1 MIVGTAGHIDHGKT
15 ALTRA
20 LTGVD
25 TDRLKEEKERGIS
38 IELGYAYAP
47 LEHDGKPGD
56 ILGIIDV
63 PGHEKFIR
71 TMAAG
76 ITGIDFAL
84 LVIAADDGIM
94 PQTLEHLAI
103 LRLLGVQRGA
113 VALNKADRAA
123 PERLL
128 QLQEEIGRLLADTPL
143 AGSPIFP
150 TAATVPGDAG
160 VAALRLHLTA
170 ASRALPARDEQRLFR
185 LGVDRV
191 FTLSGQGTVVTG
203 TALAG
208 SVAVGDTLVLAPGG
222 KEVRVRSVHAQNRAA
237 AEGRAGQRLAL
248 NLAGAAREDIERGSW
263 VAAPAL
269 AACSC
274 RVDAELALLPG
285 SGAALKA
292 WSPVHVH
299 LGAAHRTANVVPLDE
314 DAVLPGRS
322 TRVQLVFEQE
332 LHAVPGDRFVLRNA
346 QATQTIGG
354 GTVLDPFGPAR
365 KRRSPARLAWLDALA
380 AFAASG
386 DTGALLACSPLGLAM
401 SALVRLSLLPPARIT
416 LPPGVHRIPL
426 HGGDELL
433 VTGAA
438 LAALQQRALAAL
450 ADFHARFPDD
460 AGPELWRLKRIA
472 SPDCED
478 ALWRHAMAGLLAQGD
493 VLRQGNALHLPGH
506 SMALNEAEQ
515 ALAGRLLPE
524 LLAGRYDPPWV
535 RTLAAAVAV
544 PEDEV
549 RRLLRKL
556 ARAGAVSQVVPDLF
570 YHPAPLAELAR
581 LVAQLED
588 AQAASFRDAA
598 GLGRKRAVQLLEFF
612 DRVGYTRRVRNT
624 HLVRPSAT
632 WQDWPGGP
640 DSSEEGIPVR

>member
-38 IELGYAYAP
+38 IELGYAYVP

-113 VALNKADRAA
+113 VALNKADRAS
-123 PERLL
+123 PERLQ
-128 QLQEEIGRLLADTPL
+128 QLQDDIARLLQDTVFS
-143 AGSPIFP
+143 GSPVFP

-170 ASRALPARDEQRLFR
+170 ASRTLPARDEHRLFR

-191 FTLSGQGTVVTG
+191 FTLPGQGTVVTG

-208 SVAVGDTLVLAPGG
+208 TVAVGDTLVLAPGG
-222 KEVRVRSVHAQNRAA
+222 QQVRVRSIHAQNRAA
-237 AEGRAGQRLAL
+237 GEGRAGQRLAL
-248 NLAGAAREDIERGSW
+248 NLAGAAREDIARGSW

-274 RVDAELALLPG
+274 RIDAELTLLPG
-285 SGAALKA
+285 SGPLKA
-292 WSPVHVH
+292 WTPVHVH

-314 DAVLPGRS
+314 ETALPGRG

-354 GTVLDPFGPAR
+354 GMVLDPFGPAR
-365 KRRSPARLAWLDALA
+365 KRRSPARLAWLDALGT
-380 AFAASG
+380 FAGGRRRSG
-386 DTGALLACSPLGLAM
+386 DVGALLACSPHGMAM
-401 SALVRLSLLPPARIT
+401 SALVRLSQLPPERVTLAPDVRRIA
-416 LPPGVHRIPL
+416 L

-433 VTGAA
+433 VTDGALARLQGHAVAA
-438 LAALQQRALAAL
+438 LAE
-450 ADFHARFPDD
+450 FHARAPDD
-460 AGPELWRLKRIA
+460 PGPELWRLKRIA
-472 SPDCED
+472 SPECED
-478 ALWRHAMAGLLAQGD
+478 RLWSHAISALLAQGD
-493 VLRQGNALHLPGH
+493 ILRQGNALRLPGH
-506 SMALNEAEQ
+506 SVTLSADEQ
-515 ALAGRLLPE
+515 ALAERLLAA
-524 LLAGRYDPPWV
+524 LQAGRYDPPWV
-535 RTLAAAVAV
+535 RTLAASLDT

-581 LVAQLED
+581 IVAQLED
-588 AQAASFRDAA
+588 AQAATFRDAA

-624 HLVRPSAT
+624 HLVRPAAS
-632 WQDWPGGP
+632 WP
-640 DSSEEGIPVR
+640 E